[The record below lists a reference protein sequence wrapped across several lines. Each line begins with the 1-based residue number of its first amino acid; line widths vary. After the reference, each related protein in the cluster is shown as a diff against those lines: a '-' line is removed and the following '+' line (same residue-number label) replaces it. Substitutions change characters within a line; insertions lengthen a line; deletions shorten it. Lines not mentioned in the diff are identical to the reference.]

1 MKLIKT
7 EDIDVYYITEDK
19 DMPSVIS
26 FCKSY
31 DLLGVDT
38 ETNIDLS
45 KIDPSA
51 LDPHSANISLVQV
64 NSLNN
69 NIPYILD
76 FLLLSKEAKELF
88 NKEVLMN
95 ENIRKVIHFAT
106 FDLGQ
111 FFNEFG
117 TWPVNVWCSNVLM
130 KSSSMCTGMKAGLFR
145 GHGLKDLARDYFDIN
160 LDKSEATSQWGQRPL
175 ALSQLAYAGLDVG
188 APKGSGHT
196 SILLEG
202 YLLFKEQLDL
212 LNQERAYTIDQGAVL
227 VSAKMEYNGIYV
239 NTKILQKVLDYAVE
253 QTNKHRKY
261 LVEELGFTVYTDT
274 DINEEGEWI
283 SIQVIPDKIKT
294 LLNNNKGLVSY
305 INTHLSKS
313 GGGELSSLQ
322 AEEVKIYLDMLE
334 ADVEDE
340 DNKVLYDEEFLHYK
354 YDSINLIKNLLKY
367 KKYNKLIT
375 ECEKYFRVINKN
387 TNNVHAGFSVIGSSS
402 GRMSSSGA
410 LNLQQCSN
418 VQVSI
423 NIDKEDF

>member
-130 KSSSMCTGMKAGLFR
+130 KS
-145 GHGLKDLARDYFDIN
+145 
-160 LDKSEATSQWGQRPL
+160 
-175 ALSQLAYAGLDVG
+175 LSRL
-188 APKGSGHT
+188 
-196 SILLEG
+196 
-202 YLLFKEQLDL
+202 
-212 LNQERAYTIDQGAVL
+212 
-227 VSAKMEYNGIYV
+227 
-239 NTKILQKVLDYAVE
+239 
-253 QTNKHRKY
+253 
-261 LVEELGFTVYTDT
+261 
-274 DINEEGEWI
+274 
-283 SIQVIPDKIKT
+283 
-294 LLNNNKGLVSY
+294 
-305 INTHLSKS
+305 
-313 GGGELSSLQ
+313 
-322 AEEVKIYLDMLE
+322 
-334 ADVEDE
+334 
-340 DNKVLYDEEFLHYK
+340 
-354 YDSINLIKNLLKY
+354 
-367 KKYNKLIT
+367 
-375 ECEKYFRVINKN
+375 
-387 TNNVHAGFSVIGSSS
+387 
-402 GRMSSSGA
+402 
-410 LNLQQCSN
+410 
-418 VQVSI
+418 
-423 NIDKEDF
+423 